1 MLLFSILQLG
11 VIKVVNS
18 IQSTVT
24 MIVACVTG
32 TTIGV
37 LLIAAFAWLRCSG
50 MNQKNGK

>member
-11 VIKVVNS
+11 VNKGVN
-18 IQSTVT
+18 IRQSTVT
-24 MIVACVTG
+24 MIVACVSG

-37 LLIAAFAWLRCSG
+37 LLIAALAWLRCSR